1 MIHIQ
6 FPTPDISIKYWG
18 ELIPFM
24 QLAIDYS
31 NGEINEETIKQKVS
45 SGEVILAVV
54 YDDEVIIATVVFEMI
69 FFDTGKK
76 AVNIQLA
83 GGDRVDEWYQLII
96 DIAEYIAK
104 ERGAD
109 DVYIIGRPGWQR
121 KLKQSGFELV
131 HTVLHKGVK

>member
-1 MIHIQ
+1 
-6 FPTPDISIKYWG
+6 
-18 ELIPFM
+18 M

-31 NGEINEETIKQKVS
+31 NGEVNEETLKQKVS

-54 YDDEVIIATVVFEMI
+54 YDGEVIIATVAFEMI

-83 GGDRVDEWYQLII
+83 GGDRVDEWYHHII
-96 DIAEYIAK
+96 DIADYIAK

-121 KLKQSGFELV
+121 KLKQFGFELV

>member
-6 FPTPDISIKYWG
+6 FPTPDVAINHWD
-18 ELIPFM
+18 ELSPLL
-24 QLAIDYS
+24 QLGIDYS
-31 NGEINEETIKQKVS
+31 NGELNDEVVKSKVEK
-45 SGEVILAVV
+45 GEIIVAAV
-54 YDDEVIIATVVFEMI
+54 YDNENLIAALVYEMI
-69 FFDTGKK
+69 YFDTGKK

-83 GGDRVDEWYQLII
+83 GGERLDEWFHQASE
-96 DIAEYIAK
+96 IAEYIAK

-121 KLKQSGFELV
+121 KLKQLGYETV